1 MKFVQLVLRRP
12 MSVIML
18 ILGIVVFGSASLS
31 QMPLEYM
38 PDMEMPMEL
47 VMVTWPGADADSVD
61 RLLTQ
66 PLEEE
71 CESLS
76 GLDSINSYSS
86 ENYTML
92 QLTYNYGT
100 DMNDAYSDLKSAI
113 DNLMP
118 SLPDDCQDPMIMEIS
133 ADALG
138 TMIISATAPEGIDV
152 TDYLEDDVVPAL
164 ENIGGVARVELSGA
178 RDEYLRI
185 VLDEAAMRQYG
196 LSISTVGSAIAAAD
210 FDMPVGSVSLGSQDI
225 ALGVYGNVEVNP
237 SFRDLPIQTPS
248 GQTVMLEDICTF
260 FNLYK
265 AEADSVSR
273 YNGEESVMLTVTK
286 QDSAST
292 MEVCSAVQNVLDQYS
307 VDGVGF
313 QVTYS
318 EGDSILET
326 LGEILNTLITGVI
339 LTMLVLFVFFGDLK
353 ASLIVGVSMPL
364 SILLAVILLN
374 FAGFNID
381 LMTGSALIIAIGMIV
396 DNSIVILESC
406 MRAKEDG
413 LEAREAAAVGTS
425 TMLMSILAGTL
436 TTVVV
441 YIPMAMAEGL
451 VGMMTAPLSWTI
463 LLTLTC
469 SFLSA
474 VVVVPLAFIWLKPR
488 TRDELI
494 TNRILGR
501 FKAFYRRTLPR
512 LLRHPGRVVSVGAA
526 CFVAAI
532 LLMSQ
537 MEFVLM
543 PSNFDGSITISAA
556 FRSGTKVE
564 VMSQRIQALEDALLA
579 DENFESVTLDISGS
593 TASFTAYAVSNCGRS
608 SEEAVVEYTNQ
619 FGSMPDMDV
628 SVSPTGTMD
637 MSSMMS
643 SNSKDVVLLSND
655 LDSLQEAA
663 TSVED
668 AMAQVPGVIRI
679 ENPFN
684 SSQSKGRIVID
695 SQKAMA
701 LGTSESAVAM
711 QIYYLLDGLTAT
723 SVTYEDTEYDVVLEY
738 PEGKYDDITSLLD
751 YSITTQTGQ
760 QVALRDIS
768 TVEYITTLPTIT
780 RQDGQYSVTL
790 TATTTDTAK
799 YSAPEAIDAQVAGVT
814 LPAGVSVGVGMMD
827 QSTADGLESM
837 TTAILA
843 GAFLVFLVMA
853 IQFDSPR
860 LSIMVMMCIPPE
872 PHRLRGTGVPHR
884 PAHEHR
890 GPDGLP
896 DAHRHCGE
904 QRHLPGGRHR
914 PAAADH
920 APGRRPGGGGH
931 HPPAPHPD
939 DHPHH
944 HHLHGAHDVLHRQ
957 RYGHDEGYG
966 LRHGGRP
973 GGLHHPGHVPDAR
986 LLPAHPAG
994 ECGRHQTGPQTQAA
1008 EDRGWLRPVLTGCSG
1023 SFPKLKRARAGHS
1036 KPVRARLLFFGGS
1049 FAACPF

>member
-1 MKFVQLVLRRP
+1 MKFIQLVLRRP
-12 MSVIML
+12 MSVICL
-18 ILGIVVFGSASLS
+18 ILGVVVFGSASLRS
-31 QMPLEYM
+31 MPLEYM

-47 VMVTWPGADADSVD
+47 VMITWPGADADSVD

-76 GLDSINSYSS
+76 DLDSLNAYSS

-92 QLTYNYGT
+92 QLTYHYGT

-118 SLPDDCQDPMIMEIS
+118 SLPEDCQDPMIMEIS

-138 TMIISATAPEGIDV
+138 TMMISATAPEGVDV
-152 TDYLEDDVVPAL
+152 ADYLEEEVVPAL

-178 RDEYLRI
+178 QDKYLRI
-185 VLDEAAMRQYG
+185 VLDEAALQQYG
-196 LSISTVGSAIAAAD
+196 LSISTVGAAIAAAD
-210 FDMPVGSVSLGSQDI
+210 FDMPVGSVTLGSQDI

-237 SFRDLPIQTPS
+237 GFRDLPIQTPS

-260 FNLYK
+260 FNLYE
-265 AEADSVSR
+265 AEADTVSR

-292 MEVCSAVQNVLDQYS
+292 MEVCNAVQDVLDQYS
-307 VDGVGF
+307 VNGVGF

-339 LTMLVLFVFFGDLK
+339 LTMLILFIFFGDLK
-353 ASLIVGVSMPL
+353 ASLIVGISMPL
-364 SILLAVILLN
+364 SILLAVILLS

-406 MRAKEDG
+406 MRSKEAG
-413 LEAREAAAVGTS
+413 LDFRNSAVEGAS

-441 YIPMAMAEGL
+441 YIPMALAEGL
-451 VGMMTAPLSWTI
+451 VGMMMAPLSWTI
-463 LLTLTC
+463 FLTLLC

-488 TRDELI
+488 SKDELI

-501 FKAFYRRTLPR
+501 FKAFYRRVLPR

-526 CFVAAI
+526 CFLAAI
-532 LLMSQ
+532 LLLSQ

-543 PSNFDGSITISAA
+543 PSNFDGSITVSAT

-564 VMSQRIQALEDALLA
+564 VMNERVRDLEEALLA
-579 DENFESVTLDISGS
+579 DENFDSVTLDLSGS
-593 TASFTAYAVSNCGRS
+593 TASFTAYAREDAPRS
-608 SEEAVVEYTNQ
+608 SEEAVEEYTSR
-619 FGSMPDMDV
+619 FGSVPNMDIA
-628 SVSPTGTMD
+628 VSPTGTMD
-637 MSSMMS
+637 MSSFMS

-655 LDSLQEAA
+655 MDSLREAA
-663 TSVED
+663 VLVED
-668 AMAQVPGVIRI
+668 AMAQVPGIIRI
-679 ENPFN
+679 DNPFN

-701 LGTSESAVAM
+701 LGTSESQVAM
-711 QIYYLLDGLTAT
+711 QIYYLLEGLNAA
-723 SVTYEDTEYDVVLEY
+723 SVTYDDTEYDVILEY
-738 PEGKYDDITSLLD
+738 PEGKYDDVTALLD

-760 QVALRDIS
+760 RVALRDIS
-768 TVEYITTLPTIT
+768 DVEYVTTLPTIT
-780 RQDGQYSVTL
+780 RQDGQYSLTL

-799 YSAPEAIDAQVAGVT
+799 YDAPKAIDAAVAQ
-814 LPAGVSVGVGMMD
+814 LPLPQGVSIGIGMMD

-837 TTAILA
+837 TLAILA

-860 LSIMVMMCIPPE
+860 LSIMVMMCIPLSLIGCVGLVFLTGRPMSIVGLMGFLMLIGVAVNNGIYLVDGTNQLRQTMPLGE
-872 PHRLRGTGVPHR
+872 ALVEAGTTRLRPILMTTLTTIISMVPMMFSTDSGMGMMKDMAYVMVGGLIASTILAMFLMPAFYLLIRRENLDGTKK
-884 PAHEHR
+884 
-890 GPDGLP
+890 
-896 DAHRHCGE
+896 
-904 QRHLPGGRHR
+904 
-914 PAAADH
+914 
-920 APGRRPGGGGH
+920 GRRH
-931 HPPAPHPD
+931 KKQIEA
-939 DHPHH
+939 
-944 HHLHGAHDVLHRQ
+944 GAAQ
-957 RYGHDEGYG
+957 
-966 LRHGGRP
+966 P
-973 GGLHHPGHVPDAR
+973 
-986 LLPAHPAG
+986 
-994 ECGRHQTGPQTQAA
+994 
-1008 EDRGWLRPVLTGCSG
+1008 
-1023 SFPKLKRARAGHS
+1023 
-1036 KPVRARLLFFGGS
+1036 
-1049 FAACPF
+1049 

>member
-164 ENIGGVARVELSGA
+164 ENISGVARVELSGA

-292 MEVCSAVQNVLDQYS
+292 MEVCNAVQDVLDQYS

-339 LTMLVLFVFFGDLK
+339 LTMLVLFVFFGDLR

-526 CFVAAI
+526 CFLAAI

-564 VMSQRIQALEDALLA
+564 VMSQRIQALENALLA

-663 TSVED
+663 ASVED

-799 YSAPEAIDAQVAGVT
+799 YSAPEAIDAQVVGVA

-860 LSIMVMMCIPPE
+860 LSIMVMMCIPLSLIGCVGLVFLTGRPMSIVGLMGFLMLIGIAVNNGIYLVDGTDQLRQTMPLGDALVE
-872 PHRLRGTGVPHR
+872 AGTTRLRPILMTTLTTIISMVPMMFSTDSGMGMMKDMAYVMVGGLVASTILAMFLMPAFYLLIRRENLDGTKK
-884 PAHEHR
+884 
-890 GPDGLP
+890 
-896 DAHRHCGE
+896 
-904 QRHLPGGRHR
+904 
-914 PAAADH
+914 
-920 APGRRPGGGGH
+920 GRRHKP
-931 HPPAPHPD
+931 
-939 DHPHH
+939 
-944 HHLHGAHDVLHRQ
+944 Q
-957 RYGHDEGYG
+957 KIE
-966 LRHGGRP
+966 
-973 GGLHHPGHVPDAR
+973 
-986 LLPAHPAG
+986 AG
-994 ECGRHQTGPQTQAA
+994 SAQ
-1008 EDRGWLRPVLTGCSG
+1008 S
-1023 SFPKLKRARAGHS
+1023 
-1036 KPVRARLLFFGGS
+1036 
-1049 FAACPF
+1049 

>member
-1 MKFVQLVLRRP
+1 MKFIQLVLRRP

-18 ILGIVVFGSASLS
+18 ILGVVVFGTASLT

-66 PLEEE
+66 PLEDE

-76 GLDSINSYSS
+76 DLDSINSYSS

-100 DMNDAYSDLKSAI
+100 DMNEAYSDLKSTI

-118 SLPDDCQDPMIMEIS
+118 SLPDECQDPLIMEIS

-138 TMIISATAPEGIDV
+138 TMMISATAPQGIDV
-152 TDYLEDDVVPAL
+152 ADYLDSDVVPAL
-164 ENIGGVARVELSGA
+164 ENIGGVAQVELSGA
-178 RDEYLRI
+178 QDEYLRI

-292 MEVCSAVQNVLDQYS
+292 MEVCNAVQDVLDQYS
-307 VDGVGF
+307 VDGVSF
-313 QVTYS
+313 QITYS
-318 EGDSILET
+318 EGESIMET
-326 LGEILNTLITGVI
+326 MGEILNTLITGVI
-339 LTMLVLFVFFGDLK
+339 LTMIVLFIFFGDLK
-353 ASLIVGVSMPL
+353 ASLIVGISMPL

-374 FAGFNID
+374 FAGYNID

-413 LEAREAAAVGTS
+413 LEPKEAAAVGTS

-441 YIPMAMAEGL
+441 YIPMAMAGGL

-463 LLTLTC
+463 FLTLIC

-474 VVVVPLAFIWLKPR
+474 VVVVPLAFVWLKPR
-488 TRDELI
+488 SKEELI

-501 FKAFYRRTLPR
+501 FKNFYRRTLPR
-512 LLRHPGRVVSVGAA
+512 LLRHPGRVVSVGAV

-543 PSNFDGSITISAA
+543 ASNYDGSIMVDVS

-564 VMSQRIQALEDALLA
+564 VMNERIQTLEDALLS
-579 DENFESVTLDISGS
+579 DENFESVTLSISGDS
-593 TASFTAYAVSNCGRS
+593 ASFTAYAVDNCGRS
-608 SEEAVVEYTNQ
+608 SEAAVEEYTNR
-619 FGSMPDMDV
+619 FGNVPDMDV
-628 SVSPTGTMD
+628 SVSPSGAMD
-637 MSSMMS
+637 MSAMMS
-643 SNSKDVVLLSND
+643 SNSKDVVLLGDN
-655 LDSLQEAA
+655 LDSLREAA
-663 TSVED
+663 GQVEGV
-668 AMAQVPGVIRI
+668 MTQVPGVIRI
-679 ENPFN
+679 ENPFD

-695 SQKAMA
+695 SQKALAM
-701 LGTSESAVAM
+701 GTSESAVAM

-723 SVTYEDTEYDVVLEY
+723 TVDYGDTEYDVILEY
-738 PEGKYDDITSLLD
+738 PEGKYDDITTLMD
-751 YSITTQTGQ
+751 YPITTQTGQ
-760 QVALRDIS
+760 QVTLRDIS

-799 YSAPEAIDAQVAGVT
+799 YSAPEAIDAQVAGLT
-814 LPAGVSVGVGMMD
+814 LPTDVTVGVGMMD
-827 QSTADGLESM
+827 QSTADGLSNM

-853 IQFDSPR
+853 IQFNSPR
-860 LSIMVMMCIPPE
+860 LSIMVMMCIPLSLIGSVGLVFLTGRPMSIVGLMGFLMLIGTAVNNGIYLVDGTNQLRQTMPLGE
-872 PHRLRGTGVPHR
+872 ALVEAGTTRLRPILMTTLTTVISMVPMMFSSDSGMSMMKDM
-884 PAHEHR
+884 AY
-890 GPDGLP
+890 
-896 DAHRHCGE
+896 
-904 QRHLPGGRHR
+904 
-914 PAAADH
+914 
-920 APGRRPGGGGH
+920 
-931 HPPAPHPD
+931 
-939 DHPHH
+939 
-944 HHLHGAHDVLHRQ
+944 VMV
-957 RYGHDEGYG
+957 
-966 LRHGGRP
+966 
-973 GGLHHPGHVPDAR
+973 GGLIASTILAMFLMPAFY
-986 LLPAHPAG
+986 LLIRRENLDGTKKGRKGRQQNIQAG
-994 ECGRHQTGPQTQAA
+994 AA
-1008 EDRGWLRPVLTGCSG
+1008 QS
-1023 SFPKLKRARAGHS
+1023 
-1036 KPVRARLLFFGGS
+1036 
-1049 FAACPF
+1049 

>member
-1 MKFVQLVLRRP
+1 

-18 ILGIVVFGSASLS
+18 ILGVVVFGTASLT

-66 PLEEE
+66 PLEDE

-76 GLDSINSYSS
+76 DLDTINSYSS

-100 DMNDAYSDLKSAI
+100 DMNEAYSDLKSTI

-118 SLPDDCQDPMIMEIS
+118 SLPDECQDPLIMEIS

-138 TMIISATAPEGIDV
+138 TMMISATAPQGIDV
-152 TDYLEDDVVPAL
+152 ADYLDSDVVPAL
-164 ENIGGVARVELSGA
+164 ENIGGVAQVELSGA
-178 RDEYLRI
+178 QDEYLRI

-225 ALGVYGNVEVNP
+225 ALGVYGNVEINP
-237 SFRDLPIQTPS
+237 RFRDLPIQTPS
-248 GQTVMLEDICTF
+248 GQTVKLDDICTF
-260 FNLYK
+260 FKLYEE
-265 AEADSVSR
+265 EASTVSR
-273 YNGEESVMLTVTK
+273 YNGGESVMLTVTK
-286 QDSAST
+286 QNSAST
-292 MEVCSAVQNVLDQYS
+292 MEVCNAVQDVLDQYS
-307 VDGVGF
+307 VDGVSF
-313 QVTYS
+313 QITYS
-318 EGDSILET
+318 EGESIMET
-326 LGEILNTLITGVI
+326 MGEILNTLITGVI
-339 LTMLVLFVFFGDLK
+339 LTMIVLFIFFGDLK
-353 ASLIVGVSMPL
+353 ASLIVGISMPL

-374 FAGFNID
+374 FAGYNID

-413 LEAREAAAVGTS
+413 LEPKEAAAVGTS

-441 YIPMAMAEGL
+441 YIPMAMAGGL

-463 LLTLTC
+463 FLTLIC

-474 VVVVPLAFIWLKPR
+474 VVVVPLAFVWLKPR
-488 TRDELI
+488 SKEELI

-501 FKAFYRRTLPR
+501 FKNFYRRTLPR
-512 LLRHPGRVVSVGAA
+512 LLRHPGRVVSVGAV

-543 PSNFDGSITISAA
+543 ASNYDGSIMVDVS

-564 VMSQRIQALEDALLA
+564 VMNERIQTLEDALLS
-579 DENFESVTLDISGS
+579 DENFESVTLSISGDS
-593 TASFTAYAVSNCGRS
+593 ASFTAYAADNCGRS
-608 SEEAVVEYTNQ
+608 SEAAVEEYTNR
-619 FGSMPDMDV
+619 FGNVPDMDV
-628 SVSPTGTMD
+628 SVSPSGAMD
-637 MSSMMS
+637 MSAMMS
-643 SNSKDVVLLSND
+643 SNSKDVVLLGDN
-655 LDSLQEAA
+655 LDSLREAA
-663 TSVED
+663 GQVEGV
-668 AMAQVPGVIRI
+668 MTQVPGVIRI
-679 ENPFN
+679 ENPFD

-695 SQKAMA
+695 SQKALAM
-701 LGTSESAVAM
+701 GTSESAVAM

-723 SVTYEDTEYDVVLEY
+723 TVDYGDTEYDVILEY
-738 PEGKYDDITSLLD
+738 PEGKYDDITTLMD
-751 YSITTQTGQ
+751 YPITTQTGQ
-760 QVALRDIS
+760 QVTLRDIS

-799 YSAPEAIDAQVAGVT
+799 YSAPEAIDAQVAGLT
-814 LPAGVSVGVGMMD
+814 LPTDVTVGVGMMD
-827 QSTADGLESM
+827 QSTADGLSSM

-853 IQFDSPR
+853 IQFNSPR
-860 LSIMVMMCIPPE
+860 LSIMVMMCIPLSLIGSVGLVFLTGRPMSIVGLMGFLMLIGTAVNNGIYLVDGTNQLRQTMPLGE
-872 PHRLRGTGVPHR
+872 ALVEAGTTRLRPILMTTLTTVISMVPMMFSSDSGMSMMKDMAYVMVGGLIASTILAMFLM
-884 PAHEHR
+884 PAFYLLIRRENL
-890 GPDGLP
+890 DGSKK
-896 DAHRHCGE
+896 
-904 QRHLPGGRHR
+904 
-914 PAAADH
+914 
-920 APGRRPGGGGH
+920 GRRH
-931 HPPAPHPD
+931 K
-939 DHPHH
+939 
-944 HHLHGAHDVLHRQ
+944 Q
-957 RYGHDEGYG
+957 QKIE
-966 LRHGGRP
+966 
-973 GGLHHPGHVPDAR
+973 
-986 LLPAHPAG
+986 AG
-994 ECGRHQTGPQTQAA
+994 SAQ
-1008 EDRGWLRPVLTGCSG
+1008 S
-1023 SFPKLKRARAGHS
+1023 
-1036 KPVRARLLFFGGS
+1036 
-1049 FAACPF
+1049 

>member
-1 MKFVQLVLRRP
+1 

-18 ILGIVVFGSASLS
+18 ILGVVVFGTASLT

-66 PLEEE
+66 PLEDE

-76 GLDSINSYSS
+76 DLDSINSYSS

-100 DMNDAYSDLKSAI
+100 DMNEAYSDLKSTI

-118 SLPDDCQDPMIMEIS
+118 SLPDECQDPLIMEIS

-138 TMIISATAPEGIDV
+138 TMMISATAPQGIDV
-152 TDYLEDDVVPAL
+152 ADYLDSDVVPAL
-164 ENIGGVARVELSGA
+164 ENIGGVAQVELSGA
-178 RDEYLRI
+178 QDEYLRI

-225 ALGVYGNVEVNP
+225 ALGVYGNVEINP

-248 GQTVMLEDICTF
+248 VQTVKLDDICTF
-260 FNLYK
+260 FNLYEE
-265 AEADSVSR
+265 EASTVSR
-273 YNGEESVMLTVTK
+273 YNGGESVMLTVTK
-286 QDSAST
+286 QNSAST
-292 MEVCSAVQNVLDQYS
+292 MEVCNAVQDVLDQYS
-307 VDGVGF
+307 VDGVSF
-313 QVTYS
+313 QITYS
-318 EGDSILET
+318 EGESIMET
-326 LGEILNTLITGVI
+326 MGEILNTLITGVI
-339 LTMLVLFVFFGDLK
+339 LTMIVLFIFFGDLK
-353 ASLIVGVSMPL
+353 ASLIVGISMPL

-374 FAGFNID
+374 FAGYNID

-413 LEAREAAAVGTS
+413 LEPKEAAAVGTS

-441 YIPMAMAEGL
+441 YIPMAMADGL

-463 LLTLTC
+463 FLTLIC

-474 VVVVPLAFIWLKPR
+474 VVVVPLAFVWLKPR
-488 TRDELI
+488 SKEELI

-501 FKAFYRRTLPR
+501 FKNFYRRTLPR
-512 LLRHPGRVVSVGAA
+512 LLRHPGRVVSVGAV

-543 PSNFDGSITISAA
+543 ASNYDGSIMVDVS

-564 VMSQRIQALEDALLA
+564 VMNERIQALEDALLS
-579 DENFESVTLDISGS
+579 DENFESVTLSISGDS
-593 TASFTAYAVSNCGRS
+593 ASFTAYAADNCGRS
-608 SEEAVVEYTNQ
+608 SEAAVEEYTNR
-619 FGSMPDMDV
+619 FGNVPDMDV
-628 SVSPTGTMD
+628 SVSPSGAMD
-637 MSSMMS
+637 MSAMMS
-643 SNSKDVVLLSND
+643 SNSKDVVLLGDN
-655 LDSLQEAA
+655 LDSLREAA
-663 TSVED
+663 GQVEGV
-668 AMAQVPGVIRI
+668 MTQVPGVIRI
-679 ENPFN
+679 ENPFD

-695 SQKAMA
+695 SQKALAM
-701 LGTSESAVAM
+701 GTSESAVAM

-723 SVTYEDTEYDVVLEY
+723 TVDYGDTEYDVILEY
-738 PEGKYDDITSLLD
+738 PEGKYDDITTLMD
-751 YSITTQTGQ
+751 YPITTQTGQ
-760 QVALRDIS
+760 QVTLRDIS

-799 YSAPEAIDAQVAGVT
+799 YSAPEAIDAQVAGLT
-814 LPAGVSVGVGMMD
+814 LPTDVTVGVGMMD
-827 QSTADGLESM
+827 QSTADGLSNM

-853 IQFDSPR
+853 IQFNSPR
-860 LSIMVMMCIPPE
+860 LSIMVMMCIPLSLIGSVGLVFLTGRPMSIVGLMGFLMLIGTAVNNGIYLVDGTNQLRQTMPLGE
-872 PHRLRGTGVPHR
+872 ALVEAGTTRLRPILMTTLTTVISMVPMMFSSDSGMSMMKDMAYVMVGGLIASTILAMFLM
-884 PAHEHR
+884 PAFYLLIRRENL
-890 GPDGLP
+890 DGSKK
-896 DAHRHCGE
+896 
-904 QRHLPGGRHR
+904 
-914 PAAADH
+914 
-920 APGRRPGGGGH
+920 GRRH
-931 HPPAPHPD
+931 K
-939 DHPHH
+939 
-944 HHLHGAHDVLHRQ
+944 Q
-957 RYGHDEGYG
+957 QKIE
-966 LRHGGRP
+966 
-973 GGLHHPGHVPDAR
+973 
-986 LLPAHPAG
+986 AG
-994 ECGRHQTGPQTQAA
+994 SAQ
-1008 EDRGWLRPVLTGCSG
+1008 S
-1023 SFPKLKRARAGHS
+1023 
-1036 KPVRARLLFFGGS
+1036 
-1049 FAACPF
+1049 